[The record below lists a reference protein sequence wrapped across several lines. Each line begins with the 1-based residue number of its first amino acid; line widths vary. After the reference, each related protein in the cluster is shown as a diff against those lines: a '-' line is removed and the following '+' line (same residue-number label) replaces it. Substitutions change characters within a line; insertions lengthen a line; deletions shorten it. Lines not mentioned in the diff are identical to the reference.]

1 MMKKMVQMDHGGAMK
16 MLRTLLVVALVS
28 FANGGERA
36 GAQVH
41 HVVGDDRGWALSTD
55 LHSWISGRVFKIGD
69 ILCTYG

>member
-55 LHSWISGRVFKIGD
+55 LDSWISGRLFKIGD